1 MNSLS
6 LGPLVLSG
14 ERFAIIAGVVVF
26 MIGSSIL
33 VSRISGRFNLWST
46 VVAIGGVAV
55 ARLAHVVANWA
66 YFSGDPMRAFAVWQG
81 GFAWL
86 WVLPFI
92 ALATFLLLKTRQERA
107 WAIAPVAAAALVWVT
122 THQLASATE
131 PLPPAELTLVQLEG
145 PPIDLAQSINRPTV
159 INIWAT
165 WCPPCRRE
173 MPALAQAEQSHPGIR
188 FLFINQ
194 GESRETVH
202 DYLAR
207 EGLSLRHVLLDTGM
221 ALPRHYRTV
230 GIPVTLFLH
239 ADGTLAKAHMGEIAP
254 EQVAAEVARLNK
266 ASPAALSVT

>member
-26 MIGSSIL
+26 MVVSSVL

-46 VVAIGGVAV
+46 IVTLGGIAV
-55 ARLAHVVANWA
+55 ARLAHVVTHWE

-86 WVLPFI
+86 WALPFI
-92 ALATFLLLKTRQERA
+92 VVATFFLLKTPKERV
-107 WAIAPVAAAALVWVT
+107 WAVAPVAAAALVWVT
-122 THQLASATE
+122 VHQLASATE
-131 PLPPAELTLVQLEG
+131 PLPPAELTLARMDAEPV
-145 PPIDLAQSINRPTV
+145 DLAAPVDQPTV

-173 MPALAQAEQSHPGIR
+173 MPALAQAEQAHPEVR
-188 FLFINQ
+188 FLLVNQ
-194 GESRETVH
+194 GESEETVRTWL
-202 DYLAR
+202 DR
-207 EGLSLRHVLLDTGM
+207 EGLTMMHILFDTGM
-221 ALPRHYRTV
+221 QLPHHYRTA

-239 ADGTLAKAHMGEIAP
+239 SDGRLAKAHMGEIAP
-254 EQVAAEVARLNK
+254 EQISSEIARLN
-266 ASPAALSVT
+266 